1 MKTLWWFLGIFLAF
15 FILFAMVTYTVDLT
29 QLAIRIRFGKILD
42 VHDTAGIHFKAP
54 FIDRI
59 EKRDKRLML
68 YDIPPESV
76 LTADKKRLEVD
87 SFILWRISDA
97 KAFLETLNNTVS
109 ALNQIDDIVYAN
121 IRDSF
126 AKLTIPDIISEERRA
141 FLGSITVQTSE
152 NLKTFGV
159 QVADV
164 NVKRTDL
171 PETNAKAVF
180 ERMKSE
186 RYQAAAKI
194 RAEGEKEYKEIVA
207 KAEKESSVLIAEANK
222 RAEEIRGEG
231 DASALEV
238 YASAFSKDPEFYRF
252 WRSLSAYENVFQKE
266 AVVLLDERVDFL
278 QYLFSHKA
286 E

>member
-1 MKTLWWFLGIFLAF
+1 M
-15 FILFAMVTYTVDLT
+15 
-29 QLAIRIRFGKILD
+29 
-42 VHDTAGIHFKAP
+42 
-54 FIDRI
+54 
-59 EKRDKRLML
+59 
-68 YDIPPESV
+68 
-76 LTADKKRLEVD
+76 
-87 SFILWRISDA
+87 
-97 KAFLETLNNTVS
+97 
-109 ALNQIDDIVYAN
+109 
-121 IRDSF
+121 
-126 AKLTIPDIISEERRA
+126 
-141 FLGSITVQTSE
+141 GSITVQTSE

>member
-1 MKTLWWFLGIFLAF
+1 MKAFWWFLGIFIAF
-15 FILFAMVTYTVDLT
+15 FVVFALVTYTVDET
-29 QLAIRIRFGKILD
+29 QLAIRLRFGKIMD

-54 FIDRI
+54 FIDKI
-59 EKRDKRLML
+59 EKRDKRIML
-68 YDIPPESV
+68 YDIAPESV
-76 LTADKKRLEVD
+76 LTVDKKRLEVD
-87 SFILWRISDA
+87 SFILWRISDS
-97 KAFLETLNNTVS
+97 KTFLETLNNTNS
-109 ALNQIDDIVYAN
+109 ALNRIDDIVYSN

-126 AKLTIPDIISEERRA
+126 AKLTISDIISEDRRA
-141 FLGSITVQTSE
+141 YLESITNQTSDI
-152 NLKTFGV
+152 LKTFGV
-159 QVADV
+159 QVTDV

-171 PETNAKAVF
+171 PDTNAKAVF

-207 KAEKESSVLIAEANK
+207 RAEKESSVLIAEANK
-222 RAEEIRGEG
+222 QAEEIRGKG

-238 YASAFSKDPEFYRF
+238 YASAFSKDPEFYHF
-252 WRSLSAYENVFQKE
+252 WRSLTAYESVFQKE
-266 AVVLLDERVDFL
+266 AVVLLDEKVDFL

>member
-15 FILFAMVTYTVDLT
+15 FILFAMVTYTVDET

-207 KAEKESSVLIAEANK
+207 KAEKDSSVLIAEANK